1 MDTINV
7 NPAVSQQI
15 FQIFTKAS
23 LENLNAGDILRGRVQ
38 SMENGLLLIRL
49 LDGSSLLQISLKD
62 FQLI

>member
-7 NPAVSQQI
+7 NPVVSQQI

-23 LENLNAGDILRGRVQ
+23 RKPECRDRLRGRVQ

-49 LDGSSLLQISLKD
+49 LDGSSLLQYP
-62 FQLI
+62 